1 MGGRESRGAR
11 RWRGTRLGALAG
23 CGVVVLAGCASMPD
37 NGGLESV
44 EASQR
49 PDSQVRVFALPPRDG
64 ASPTNVVEGFLEAL
78 TSDDPSYAMARKYL
92 TPKAAKGW
100 RPGQETV
107 VLADGPSARPA
118 SQQDGGDEG
127 QSFRLTGQ
135 RVATVDQQQAYQPD
149 SGEYGQNLHLSLV
162 KTAKGKQWRIDDLPT
177 GVVLG
182 ESDFQRVYQSVN
194 KYYYA
199 VDSVSEDAAPQ
210 KQLVADPVFVR
221 QWTDPL
227 TETVKEVLAGPT
239 RWLNPAVRTAFPTG
253 AGLKKGVESL
263 APDDANKLTVPL
275 NTQAEA
281 VTPTKCKEMAAQ
293 LLYSLRDLSSSS
305 VGEVELK
312 RADGR
317 FMCALNESEADAFVA
332 PRRSPVLDNQYFLDG
347 KGRLVRMAGNSSS
360 DREPARVPGPL
371 GEGVQPLRSVAV
383 SRDQERG
390 AGVSS
395 DGRSLYVA
403 SFVSSASLGDA
414 LVRSNAVSMKDGL
427 TKPSWDGRGDL
438 WVADRDPAD
447 PRLLVFGQGLG
458 DRMQEVAT
466 DGLADGARI
475 EAVKMSADGA
485 RIALLVKE
493 KGATS
498 LRIGRVERQSDGDGG
513 VEFSVAD
520 LRVAAPEMEDVTAV
534 SWAGG
539 SRLLVVG
546 REAGELQQMRYVQ
559 CDGSTPTGQALP
571 GLTRVSEIAASE
583 DDRLPLLAHSDDG
596 IVRLPPGAAWQSVL
610 KDGTA
615 PVYPG

>member
-1 MGGRESRGAR
+1 MSEQRMPRGRRGR
-11 RWRGTRLGALAG
+11 RRGRAGALAG
-23 CGVVVLAGCASMPD
+23 CGVIVLAGCASMPD

-64 ASPTNVVEGFLEAL
+64 ASPMSVVDGFLEAL

-107 VLADGPSARPA
+107 VLADGPSARPV
-118 SQQDGGDEG
+118 SQQQGDEG
-127 QSFRLTGQ
+127 QSFRLSGQ
-135 RVATVDQQQAYQPD
+135 QVAMVDRQQAYQPESD
-149 SGEYGQNLHLSLV
+149 PYETSLHLSLV
-162 KTAKGKQWRIDDLPT
+162 KTAKGNQWRIDSPPK

-182 ESDFQRVYQSVN
+182 RSDFQRIYQSVN

-199 VDSVSEDAAPQ
+199 VQSVSEPDAPQ

-239 RWLNPAVRTAFPTG
+239 RWLNRAVRTAFPTG
-253 AGLKKGVESL
+253 AGLKSGVESL
-263 APDDANKLTVPL
+263 TLDDANKLTVPL
-275 NTQAEA
+275 NKHAEA

-293 LLYSLRDLSSSS
+293 LLFSLRDLSSSS
-305 VGEVELK
+305 VSEVELK
-312 RADGR
+312 REDGR
-317 FMCALNESEADAFVA
+317 FMCALNESEAEALVA
-332 PRRSPVLDNQYFLDG
+332 PHRSPGLDDQYFLDA
-347 KGRLVRMAGNSSS
+347 KGRLVRMLDNRSS
-360 DREPARVPGPL
+360 DREPVRVEGPL
-371 GEGVQPLRSVAV
+371 GEGEQPLRSVAV
-383 SRDQERG
+383 SHDQERA
-390 AGVSS
+390 AGVSD

-403 SFVSSASLGDA
+403 SFVTSASLGDA
-414 LVRSNAVSMKDGL
+414 LVRSHATDAKHGL
-427 TKPSWDGRGDL
+427 STPSWDGRGDL
-438 WVADRDPAD
+438 WVADRDPED

-458 DRMQEVAT
+458 DKKQEVSVE
-466 DGLADGARI
+466 GLADGALI

-485 RIALLVKE
+485 RAALLVKE
-493 KGATS
+493 KGTTS
-498 LRIGRVERQSDGDGG
+498 LHIGRVERQSDGEGG
-513 VEFSVAD
+513 IEFSVAD

-539 SRLLVVG
+539 SRLVVVG

-559 CDGSTPTGQALP
+559 SDGSTPTGQALP

-596 IVRLPPGAAWQSVL
+596 IVRLPSGAAWQSVL

>member
-1 MGGRESRGAR
+1 
-11 RWRGTRLGALAG
+11 
-23 CGVVVLAGCASMPD
+23 MPD
-37 NGGLESV
+37 SGGLESV

-64 ASPTNVVEGFLEAL
+64 ATPTSVVDGFLEAL

-92 TPKAAKGW
+92 TPQAAKGW
-100 RPGQETV
+100 KPGRKTV
-107 VLADGPSARPA
+107 VLADAPSARPVGR
-118 SQQDGGDEG
+118 QNDGDEG
-127 QSFRLTGQ
+127 QLFELSGQ
-135 RVATVDQQQAYQPD
+135 QVATVDQQQAYQPE
-149 SGEYGQNLHLSLV
+149 SGQYDANLHLSLV
-162 KTAKGKQWRIDDLPT
+162 KTAKGNQWRIDSLPT

-182 ESDFQRVYQSVN
+182 ESDFQRIYQSVN

-199 VDSVSEDAAPQ
+199 VDSVSEEQAPQ

-239 RWLNPAVRTAFPTG
+239 RWLDRGVRTAFPTG
-253 AGLKKGVESL
+253 AGLKDGVQSL

-275 NTQAEA
+275 NKHAEA

-293 LLYSLRDLSSSS
+293 LLFSLRDLSSSS
-305 VGEVELK
+305 VNEVELK

-317 FMCALNESEADAFVA
+317 YMCALSESEADALVA
-332 PRRSPVLDNQYFLDG
+332 PRRSAALDDQYFLDG
-347 KGRLVRMAGNSSS
+347 KGRLVRMPGNSSS
-360 DREPARVPGPL
+360 DRDPERVQGPL
-371 GEGVQPLRSVAV
+371 GEGEQPLRSVAV
-383 SRDQERG
+383 SRDQER
-390 AGVSS
+390 AAVVSS

-414 LVRSNAVSMKDGL
+414 LVRSHAVGAKDGL
-427 TKPSWDGRGDL
+427 STPSWDGRGDL
-438 WVADRDPAD
+438 WVADRDPRN

-458 DRMQEVAT
+458 DKMRQVSVE
-466 DGLADGARI
+466 GLADSVRI

-485 RIALLVKE
+485 RAALLVRE
-493 KGATS
+493 KGTTS

-513 VEFSVAD
+513 IDYSVAD

-539 SRLLVVG
+539 SRLVVVG

-559 CDGSTPTGQALP
+559 SDGSTPTGQALP

-596 IVRLPPGAAWQSVL
+596 IVRLPSGAAWQSVL